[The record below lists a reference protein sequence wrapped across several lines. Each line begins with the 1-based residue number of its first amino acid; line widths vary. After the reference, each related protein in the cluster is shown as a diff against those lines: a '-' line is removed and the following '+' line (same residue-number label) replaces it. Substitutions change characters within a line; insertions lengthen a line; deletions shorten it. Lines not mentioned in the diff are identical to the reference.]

1 MLGAI
6 DIRMMIFEIGQLPW
20 EKGIAHGLTRILRIS
35 ADKVFILNP

>member
-20 EKGIAHGLTRILRIS
+20 EKGIAQGKSIS
-35 ADKVFILNP
+35 LLVN